1 MKKVLLGVLFF
12 AVFASSAVNQK
23 SILGNWSLIEP
34 QAPDPNSITIL
45 EKDTLKITDDWKFT
59 ETAIYSIN
67 YPGFGKDK
75 VDLKYM
81 LKVSIDGEYRLEGES
96 LRKYQKN
103 FTSEV
108 MEGTA
113 SNEDAAQS
121 SLKEIEKI
129 IRDEVKKPFP
139 ILSVAETEMELQ
151 GVNGNLDFKY
161 AKPKNLPVS
170 KLTRDTVPFFAPEG
184 WRYPEDAKELANFP
198 IRLKNSTKDLL
209 TVVKADFNGDG
220 LIDGAAYL
228 MNREKEQVALFISVS
243 QSDGSYELKPYGNA
257 DRGAIME
264 NGIMLASAGEHMTT
278 TKQKVTLENPGIM
291 EVIFG
296 TTAYL
301 IYWDSSSNDWVKVQ
315 VGKKF

>member
-1 MKKVLLGVLFF
+1 MKKVLFGILFF
-12 AVFASSAVNQK
+12 AVFAGSAVNQR
-23 SILGNWSLIEP
+23 SVLGNWSLAKP
-34 QAPDPNSITIL
+34 QAPDPNAITIL
-45 EKDTLKITDDWKFT
+45 EKDTLKITDDWKFA

-81 LKVSIDGEYRLEGES
+81 LKVLIDGEYRLEGDA

-103 FTSEV
+103 FTSEI

-113 SNEDAAQS
+113 SNEEAAQS
-121 SLKEIEKI
+121 SLKEIEKM

-139 ILSVAETEMELQ
+139 ILSVAETELELQ

-161 AKPKNLPVS
+161 TKPRKLPVS
-170 KLTRDTVPFFAPEG
+170 NLTKDSVPFFAPEG
-184 WRYPEDAKELANFP
+184 WRFPENAKELSNFSV
-198 IRLKNSTKDLL
+198 RLKESKNLL
-209 TVVKADFNGDG
+209 TYVKADFNGDG
-220 LIDGAAYL
+220 LIDAAAYL
-228 MNREKEQVALFISVS
+228 MNAEKEQVALFINISK
-243 QSDGSYELKPYGNA
+243 SDGSYELKPYGSA
-257 DRGAIME
+257 DKSPTIE
-264 NGIMLASAGEHMTT
+264 NGIMLATAGEHTT
-278 TKQKVTLENPGIM
+278 TNKQKVSLENPGFI

-315 VGKKF
+315 IGKRL

>member
-1 MKKVLLGVLFF
+1 MKKILLGVLFF

-23 SILGNWSLIEP
+23 SILGDWSLAEP
-34 QAPDPNSITIL
+34 QVPDPNSIVIL
-45 EKDTLKITDDWKFT
+45 EKDTLKLTDDWKFA
-59 ETAIYSIN
+59 ETAVYSIN

-81 LKVSIDGEYRLEGES
+81 LKVSINGQYRIEGES
-96 LRKYQKN
+96 LRKYQEN

-108 MEGTA
+108 IEGTA
-113 SNEDAAQS
+113 SNEEAAQS
-121 SLKEIEKI
+121 SLKEIEKMI
-129 IRDEVKKPFP
+129 KDEVKKPLP
-139 ILSVAETEMELQ
+139 VLSLTGTEMELQ

-161 AKPKNLPVS
+161 TKPRELPVS
-170 KLTRDTVPFFAPEG
+170 KLTGDTVPFFAPEE
-184 WRYPEDAKELANFP
+184 WRYPENAKELSNFQV
-198 IRLKNSTKDLL
+198 RFKNSKNLL

-228 MNREKEQVALFISVS
+228 INPEKGQVALFIDMS

-257 DRGAIME
+257 DKSAVVE
-264 NGIMLASAGEHMTT
+264 NGIMLASAGEHVTSS
-278 TKQKVTLENPGIM
+278 KGKVTLENPGFI

-315 VGKKF
+315 VGKRL